1 MCLLLPRGLLIWDC
15 SIFNKN
21 FNFSTP
27 CIGSSQKW
35 LVHILFKYTNKVN
48 SFIFITYKSTI
59 ALTLINQYYYFIH
72 RSHFNEQNNDFQPLV
87 IILYPDGNLKTN
99 QNTNQDNS
107 NFSQRSGRHC
117 PPFDVLPNFWQFN
130 ELFVKDNR
138 IFVMH
143 QIPQIGRIVYATNL
157 NLEHLWNFKL
167 DQQGTFK

>member
-1 MCLLLPRGLLIWDC
+1 M
-15 SIFNKN
+15 SI
-21 FNFSTP
+21 FSTP
-27 CIGSSQKW
+27 CVGSSQKW

-48 SFIFITYKSTI
+48 SFIFIIYKSTI

-107 NFSQRSGRHC
+107 NFSQR

-167 DQQGTFK
+167 DQQGTLK